1 MSSDADVSPKPIRRF
16 CILGERCSGTHF
28 LEHAIRTNFAG
39 LVYDRQTKHFFG
51 HHDDLEYAAAD
62 ETLYI
67 ALVRHP
73 VDWVDSFYRSPWH
86 VPKQLLTSW
95 STFLTGEWWSQID
108 FDAARNGQELLED
121 RDPATG
127 QRYAD
132 LFALRAAKARYLLD
146 TLPCKAPQTVLIRY
160 EDLRD
165 NYAATLASLADRFG
179 LRLHP
184 EVIAKGEST
193 KDEVERSLK
202 SKEEGKADILWKP
215 VVLYKGNL
223 PERFRKKEVA
233 IRVEQRAEI
242 WNRLDKEVEARL
254 GYFPE

>member
-1 MSSDADVSPKPIRRF
+1 MSSDAADVSPKPIRRF

-39 LVYDRQTKHFFG
+39 LSYDRQTKHFFG

-62 ETLYI
+62 ETLFI
-67 ALVRHP
+67 AIVRHP
-73 VDWVDSFYRSPWH
+73 VDWIDSLFRNPWH
-86 VPKQLLTSW
+86 VPPQLLDNW

-108 FDAARNGQELLED
+108 FDATRDGQELLED
-121 RDPATG
+121 RDPGTG

-184 EVIAKGEST
+184 EVVS
-193 KDEVERSLK
+193 
-202 SKEEGKADILWKP
+202 WKP

-223 PERFRKKEVA
+223 PERFQQKEVA
-233 IRVEQRAEI
+233 ITPEQRAEI

>member
-1 MSSDADVSPKPIRRF
+1 
-16 CILGERCSGTHF
+16 
-28 LEHAIRTNFAG
+28 
-39 LVYDRQTKHFFG
+39 
-51 HHDDLEYAAAD
+51 
-62 ETLYI
+62 
-67 ALVRHP
+67 
-73 VDWVDSFYRSPWH
+73 
-86 VPKQLLTSW
+86 
-95 STFLTGEWWSQID
+95 
-108 FDAARNGQELLED
+108 
-121 RDPATG
+121 
-127 QRYAD
+127 
-132 LFALRAAKARYLLD
+132 
-146 TLPCKAPQTVLIRY
+146 VLIRY

>member
-1 MSSDADVSPKPIRRF
+1 MSSEDDTDVSPKPMSASPCLRF

-28 LEHAIRTNFAG
+28 LEHAIRTNFPG

-51 HHDDLEYAAAD
+51 HDDAAEYAAAD

-73 VDWVDSFYRSPWH
+73 VDWIDSFYRNPWH
-86 VPKQLLTSW
+86 VAPQLLANW
-95 STFLTGEWWSQID
+95 STFLTGKWCSQVD

-132 LFALRAAKARYLLD
+132 LFALRSAKARYLLD
-146 TLPCKAPQTVLIRY
+146 TLPCKAPHTVLLKY

-165 NYAATLASLADRFG
+165 NYAATLASLAARFG
-179 LRLHP
+179 LRNSS
-184 EVIAKGEST
+184 EIIS
-193 KDEVERSLK
+193 
-202 SKEEGKADILWKP
+202 WKP
-215 VVLYKGNL
+215 VVLYKGCI
-223 PERFRKKEVA
+223 PERFHKKEA
-233 IRVEQRAEI
+233 TITAEQRVDV